1 MFDEVGANSLAFSL
15 AWLELYVAVARLVD
29 QFDFDFHG
37 AGPEHVDWAFDNFVI
52 GVADSSGLKATAT
65 ARAQ

>member
-1 MFDEVGANSLAFSL
+1 MLFSL

-29 QFDFDFHG
+29 QFDFDFDG
-37 AGPEHVDWAFDNFVI
+37 AGSQHVDWAFDNFVI

-65 ARAQ
+65 VRSQ